1 MKTFFRTFLAT
12 LLALFLAIIVG
23 FFLFVGL
30 ITGLS
35 TIGEKQTKVAKPNS
49 VLVME
54 LNRTIVDRTSE
65 NFFDKL
71 FGSGFDEI
79 QTDKKVGLN
88 SLLAKIKSAKEDENI
103 RGILIRPEL
112 LNAGMAT
119 VEELRNALIDFK
131 SSGKFVFSYAD
142 FYTQKGYY
150 LASASDKIFLN
161 PVGNVVFTGLSAQ
174 IMLFKNTLK
183 KLGVEP
189 QVIRHGKFKSAV
201 EPFILDEISPENR
214 LQTATFLTSM
224 WKHMLVKISES
235 RGVETTKLQTLA
247 DNLILSSAQS
257 AFENKIVDSL
267 IYFDELKQFIV
278 AKTEETKDKTFP
290 NISIYDYEPSS
301 NKKSEKLITE
311 QEKIAVIYAQGE
323 IGMRK
328 GSTTEIGTENIAKAI
343 EKARNDEKVKAIVLR
358 INSPGGSALTSE
370 IILREALL
378 TKGKKPLIISMGDVA
393 ASGGYYIAC
402 AADTIVAQP
411 TTITGSIGVFGLLFN
426 AKELLNSKLGINIST
441 VSTAKNADF
450 GSPFRQLSAEEKNAI
465 QQQIEFIYKTFV
477 NHVAKA
483 RNKSYDEIDNIGQGR
498 VWSGIDAK
506 SIGLVDVYGGLYDAI
521 AIAAEKARISDYR
534 IEELPEVKDPF
545 EQLFNPTDDAANI
558 LSQNRWIQKSIQ
570 HFETLLNLN
579 GINARLEFDFEIY

>member
-189 QVIRHGKFKSAV
+189 QVIRHG
-201 EPFILDEISPENR
+201 
-214 LQTATFLTSM
+214 
-224 WKHMLVKISES
+224 
-235 RGVETTKLQTLA
+235 
-247 DNLILSSAQS
+247 
-257 AFENKIVDSL
+257 
-267 IYFDELKQFIV
+267 
-278 AKTEETKDKTFP
+278 
-290 NISIYDYEPSS
+290 
-301 NKKSEKLITE
+301 
-311 QEKIAVIYAQGE
+311 
-323 IGMRK
+323 
-328 GSTTEIGTENIAKAI
+328 
-343 EKARNDEKVKAIVLR
+343 
-358 INSPGGSALTSE
+358 
-370 IILREALL
+370 
-378 TKGKKPLIISMGDVA
+378 
-393 ASGGYYIAC
+393 
-402 AADTIVAQP
+402 
-411 TTITGSIGVFGLLFN
+411 
-426 AKELLNSKLGINIST
+426 
-441 VSTAKNADF
+441 
-450 GSPFRQLSAEEKNAI
+450 
-465 QQQIEFIYKTFV
+465 
-477 NHVAKA
+477 
-483 RNKSYDEIDNIGQGR
+483 
-498 VWSGIDAK
+498 
-506 SIGLVDVYGGLYDAI
+506 
-521 AIAAEKARISDYR
+521 
-534 IEELPEVKDPF
+534 
-545 EQLFNPTDDAANI
+545 
-558 LSQNRWIQKSIQ
+558 
-570 HFETLLNLN
+570 
-579 GINARLEFDFEIY
+579 